1 MQRIVVGV
9 CLSLALAVGVLPSVG
24 AAAPTVPVW
33 DDFSNGFSVGPIGSS
48 AKWFYFATPDGC
60 IRRRRRPHLYGGPDT
75 DRCPQGQQPKAR
87 ICPPTP
93 KPSRKSRPAASPAD
107 WTT

>member
-9 CLSLALAVGVLPSVG
+9 CLSLALAVGGLPSVG

-48 AKWFYFATPDGC
+48 AKWFYFATPDGSFVGDDGHTL
-60 IRRRRRPHLYGGPDT
+60 RR
-75 DRCPQGQQPKAR
+75 AR
-87 ICPPTP
+87 H
-93 KPSRKSRPAASPAD
+93 
-107 WTT
+107 